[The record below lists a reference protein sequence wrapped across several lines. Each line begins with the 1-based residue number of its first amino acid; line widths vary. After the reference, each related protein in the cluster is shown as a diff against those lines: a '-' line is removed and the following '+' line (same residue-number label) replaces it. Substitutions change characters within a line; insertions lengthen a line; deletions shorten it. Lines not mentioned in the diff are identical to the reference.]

1 MIPKFRD
8 DITLQPVG
16 DEALVLD
23 LRNDTIHQFNAT
35 ASWIIALLDGR
46 SSSTQIATL
55 LTDVFD
61 IDHATAVNDVNA
73 LIDQLG
79 RAQLI
84 EFDPV
89 ATALEAK

>member
-1 MIPKFRD
+1 
-8 DITLQPVG
+8 
-16 DEALVLD
+16 
-23 LRNDTIHQFNAT
+23 
-35 ASWIIALLDGR
+35 
-46 SSSTQIATL
+46 
-55 LTDVFD
+55 
-61 IDHATAVNDVNA
+61 VNDVNS